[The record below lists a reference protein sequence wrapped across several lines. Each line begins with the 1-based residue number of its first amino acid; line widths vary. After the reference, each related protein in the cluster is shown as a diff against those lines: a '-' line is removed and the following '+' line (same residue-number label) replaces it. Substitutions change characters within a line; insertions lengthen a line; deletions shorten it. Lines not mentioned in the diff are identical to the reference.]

1 MKQPKFIGKFF
12 NFFKIYSYRVVIIC
26 FLLLIDLF
34 E

>member
-12 NFFKIYSYRVVIIC
+12 NFLKIYSWMVVIVC